1 MGLLAAAASVAFG
14 ILNSGVDCIFFV
26 GRRRRHLYTSVVCQV
41 LIAALHQCCQGYL
54 TVVLIAA
61 AASMVLGIFNNGVDC
76 TYNIDLRL
84 CDCRCDEVCR
94 SEISAISTISEIY

>member
-41 LIAALHQCCQGYL
+41 LIAA
-54 TVVLIAA
+54 
-61 AASMVLGIFNNGVDC
+61 AASVLSGIFNSGVDW
-76 TYNIDLRL
+76 
-84 CDCRCDEVCR
+84 
-94 SEISAISTISEIY
+94 